1 LRRHKSAS
9 LVLGLLI
16 VLLACPSVHAN
27 VSIEYLG
34 SYPLNP
40 TLVQGYDR
48 MLSDYFTVGD
58 AGSDQTIISLTVSST
73 DPDFETHFIVVFSD
87 NQFTLDPGARREV
100 TTTFTF
106 DTSTPQH
113 SYSAHIDI
121 VASAAYYS
129 EGSNPGRAAFDLP
142 VTIFSGLPPPTTTTT
157 TTTTTGQCIL
167 DESACVQ
174 VSAGTP
180 SGLTV
185 VPVGSI
191 PIPPPAAAGTF
202 PQGLFSFTVSGL
214 SPGQMVTVTITLSS
228 PLPAGTFSYWKFE
241 GGAWAQFPSASLDPT
256 RRIITLTFIV
266 PAGSTSISDPGGP
279 AIVPQ
284 VTTTTQTTTHS
295 STTTTTLA
303 SSTTGPPQP
312 LMYIA
317 VNTYPFAFGNPQGG
331 GTYPLG
337 SVITISVDNVAG
349 YTFKKWQRDGADYTS
364 EQSFTYTVDMART
377 FTAIFQVASD
387 SSISLIGQ
395 QANGSNNP
403 ITVTIT
409 SNPAGLDLVVDGTPV
424 TTPQVLSWV
433 SGSAHALSANS
444 PVSKPGG
451 AQYVWVSWSD
461 GGAQAHIVSP
471 STSTTYT
478 ANYEAQATSQAT
490 TSAPYNP
497 PVGQMSTGSSSK
509 CIIATAA
516 YGSEM
521 APEVAYMRYVRDN
534 LIGSTPTGT
543 RLRDAFNAFY
553 YSWSPPVAAAIAQS
567 SDLQA
572 LFRVL
577 LGPIVA
583 IVHTT
588 AWIFTT
594 LGSTDLASAVAFGLA
609 SILCASTYIVLPV
622 LAIRGAWKRI
632 RPRTRFCSK

>member
-1 LRRHKSAS
+1 LF
-9 LVLGLLI
+9 VLSLLI
-16 VLLACPSVHAN
+16 VLLASPSVHAN
-27 VSIEYLG
+27 VGIEYLG
-34 SYPLNP
+34 PYPLNP
-40 TLVQGYDR
+40 AFVPGQDRTLSG
-48 MLSDYFTVGD
+48 YFTVGNV
-58 AGSDQTIISLTVSST
+58 GSEETIVSMTASST
-73 DPDFETHFIVVFSD
+73 DPDFEAHFAVTFSD
-87 NQFTLDPGARREV
+87 NMFTLDPSSRKEV
-100 TTTFTF
+100 TATFVL
-106 DTSTPQH
+106 DTSTPVH
-113 SYSAHIDI
+113 DYSAHIGI
-121 VASAAYYS
+121 VAAAVHYS
-129 EGSNPGRAAFDLP
+129 EGSNPGAATFDLP
-142 VTIFSGLPPPTTTTT
+142 IAIRSTILPAPTTTATT
-157 TTTTTGQCIL
+157 TATSTTSSTTTGQCAL
-167 DESACVQ
+167 DAGACIQ

-180 SGLTV
+180 SGLTA
-185 VPVGSI
+185 VPVSSI

-214 SPGQMVTVTITLSS
+214 SPGQKITTTITLSS

-241 GGAWAQFPSASLDPT
+241 GGAWAQFPSASLDLT

-279 AIVPQ
+279 AIVSQ

-295 STTTTTLA
+295 STTTTTRT

-312 LMYIA
+312 LVYIA
-317 VNTYPFAFGNPQGG
+317 VNTYPLAFGNPQGG
-331 GTYPLG
+331 STYPLG
-337 SVITISVDNVAG
+337 SVITISVDNVPG
-349 YTFKKWQRDGADYTS
+349 YTFTKWQRDGTDYTS

-377 FTAIFQVASD
+377 FTAIFQAASD

-409 SNPAGLDLVVDGTPV
+409 SNPTGLDLVVDGTPV

-433 SGSAHALSANS
+433 PGSAHTLSANS
-444 PVSKPGG
+444 PLSKAGG

-471 STSTTYT
+471 STPTTYT
-478 ANYEAQATSQAT
+478 ANYEAQAITQAT

-497 PVGQMSTGSSSK
+497 PVGQISTGSSSK

-577 LGPIVA
+577 LLPIVA
-583 IVHTT
+583 IVHAT

-594 LGSTDLASAVAFGLA
+594 LGSTDLASAVAFGVA
-609 SILCASTYIVLPV
+609 AVLCTIAYVILPV
-622 LAIRGAWKRI
+622 LAVRQAWKRT
-632 RPRTRFCSK
+632 RPRT